1 MEYKA
6 ASDCALLVRIASQIT
21 PAANRQVIGLFRK
34 LHATQVPGVK
44 SYSPSYVSL
53 TIRFD
58 PRITDHVTLQ
68 SIVQQAV
75 NVEEGQESATTVT
88 LHTLPVCY
96 AGQYSPDLRDV
107 AERLGLSVSDVI
119 EIHSGQRWTVYFLGF
134 LPGFAYM
141 GDLPTHLHVPR
152 KANPRPT
159 VPGGSVAIA
168 GRNTGI
174 YPFAAAGGWN
184 LIGCCPVPLFD
195 RHRAQP
201 SLLAP
206 GDQVQFRPVS
216 EAEFGEMAG
225 SG

>member
-6 ASDCALLVRIASQIT
+6 ASDCSLLVRLASEIT
-21 PAANRQVIGLFRK
+21 PAANRQVLRLFRK
-34 LHATQVPGVK
+34 LHATQVPGVE

-53 TIRFD
+53 MIRFD

-75 NVEEGQESATTVT
+75 NVGQESAAAVT

-96 AGQYSPDLRDV
+96 AGQYAPDLRDV
-107 AERLGLSVSDVI
+107 AERLGLAITDVI

-141 GDLPTHLHVPR
+141 GDLPANLHLPR
-152 KANPRPT
+152 KANPRPI
-159 VPGGSVAIA
+159 VPSGSVGIA

-174 YPFAAAGGWN
+174 YPFAAPGGWN
-184 LIGCCPVPLFD
+184 LIGRCPVPLFD

-201 SLLAP
+201 SLLTP
-206 GDQVQFRPVS
+206 GDEVQFRPVS
-216 EAEFGEMAG
+216 EAEFGQMAG

>member
-6 ASDCALLVRIASQIT
+6 ASDCSLLVRMASEIT
-21 PAANRQVIGLFRK
+21 PAANRQVLRLFRQ
-34 LHATQVPGVK
+34 LHAAQVPGVK

-75 NVEEGQESATTVT
+75 NASDSQDSAVAVT

-96 AGQYSPDLRDV
+96 AAQYAPDLREV
-107 AERLGLSVSDVI
+107 AQRLGLAVNDVI
-119 EIHSGQRWTVYFLGF
+119 EMHSGQRWTVYFLGF

-141 GDLPTHLHVPR
+141 GDLPPNLHVPR
-152 KANPRPT
+152 RANPRPT
-159 VPGGSVAIA
+159 VLSGSVAIA

-174 YPFAAAGGWN
+174 YPFAAPGGWN
-184 LIGCCPVPLFD
+184 LIGRCPVPLFD

-206 GDQVQFRPVS
+206 GDEVHFRPVS
-216 EAEFGEMAG
+216 EAEFGQMAG
-225 SG
+225 TG